1 MEHNIIYSI
10 QHIRKYINMTKHTN
24 KNKEV
29 NRLCVTFE
37 HPEILQEFN
46 NYFYNKYNT
55 VRGYRLQVLED
66 LIANFNETQTITKQ
80 TPQILKD
87 NKQLTHD
94 KQKLEDQLNTATTT
108 NKEHEEIINTM
119 TKEIEDLKQQLQH
132 YEKLHEDNIRLEET
146 NKKQLL
152 TIDHL
157 TEKLEETRTLQGKY
171 ETLNQEYNKL
181 LQDNKEEIK
190 TITKEHEEKL
200 TKILHDN
207 KEEIKQLTAYTIKL
221 NEDIQHLKDVLNSKD
236 SYIKDIKNLNPIDR
250 LLKNYPKEAEENN
263 KLPERINQQ

>member
-1 MEHNIIYSI
+1 
-10 QHIRKYINMTKHTN
+10 MTKNTN
-24 KNKEV
+24 KNK
-29 NRLCVTFE
+29 NIDRLCVTFK

-46 NYFYNKYNT
+46 SYFYNKYDT
-55 VRGYRLQVLED
+55 VKGYRLEVLED
-66 LIANFNETQTITKQ
+66 LIDNFNKTQTINQDKPLYYQENKALTEE
-80 TPQILKD
+80 
-87 NKQLTHD
+87 NKQLKEHIQHLKD
-94 KQKLEDQLNTATTT
+94 QQKTATTT
-108 NKEHEEIINTM
+108 QANYEDKIENM
-119 TKEIEDLKQQLQH
+119 TKEIEDLKQQLQQ
-132 YEKLHEDNIRLEET
+132 YETLHEDNIRLEET

-263 KLPERINQQ
+263 KLPEWINQQ